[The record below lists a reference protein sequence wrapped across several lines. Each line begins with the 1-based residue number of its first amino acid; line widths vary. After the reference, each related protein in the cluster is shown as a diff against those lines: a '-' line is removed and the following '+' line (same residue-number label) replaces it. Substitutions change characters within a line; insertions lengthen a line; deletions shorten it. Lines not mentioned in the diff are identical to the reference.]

1 MAPNETDNNETNLT
15 YSQLTDYY
23 NDLVLHL
30 KLAENNFKV
39 AIDSEIKEAN
49 RNESLE
55 KESKIIKMLNE
66 NILPALE
73 FTVSPD

>member
-15 YSQLTDYY
+15 YAQLTDYY

-30 KLAENNFKV
+30 KLAEHNFKV